1 MALIVI
7 PFDYHFGW
15 DYMLLRN
22 ASGVPFV
29 ENLASKLSAMN
40 LNYLTT
46 VIMLG
51 FYLVIAMLFNFI
63 NINIQKKLNDHDYVH
78 HKHELKYT
86 N

>member
-1 MALIVI
+1 
-7 PFDYHFGW
+7 
-15 DYMLLRN
+15 
-22 ASGVPFV
+22 
-29 ENLASKLSAMN
+29 MN